1 MLVIKRDGTK
11 EEFNADK
18 ISNALTK
25 AFEACGYHAVD
36 VNQLIAE
43 MSFWDGITIEEIQ
56 DEIEEIL
63 MDYDYKDVSKQYIIY
78 RYQHALQREAQM
90 LTQTTQ
96 FLNGEDNFLM
106 KENANKRAELTNVQF
121 SYLGGLMSQFY
132 CDKVVFPKY
141 LLESHNKGA
150 IHIHDKDMRALP
162 AITNCSLLNLY
173 STLYEE
179 DENGICTVLNDVGIR
194 KQTKFLQ
201 ACTVAT
207 QIIQGVAGLQFGGM
221 TITLSHL
228 VPALKTEAKKLKK
241 DYPTTWTNLYTKTIR
256 DGVQT
261 LLYQVNS
268 LYTTQGQTPFLTVNM
283 YLNEVKEDDR
293 QYLADIIEEVLKQ
306 RIQGMQDKYGNWVAP
321 AFPKLIYV
329 LQEDNINPDGKWYY
343 LTKLAAKC
351 NVNRCAPDYISEK
364 VMKQI
369 HGYCYPSMGCRSFL
383 SPWIDKNGNAQFY
396 GRLNCGVVTLNLP
409 YIAAE
414 AKNSNKDFYIV
425 LKHYANQCHLAHQ
438 ILLKRIWHSSID
450 CAPLLWRYGVFTK
463 RKEEKLT
470 IGDIVKGGYASV
482 SLGYAG
488 LYECI
493 RILGYNNHWEDGKEE
508 AINILKVLNDYCKEW
523 SKEDNMAYGIY
534 GTPMETGT
542 HKFAKALKSIYPS
555 YNRLYITN
563 SYHIPV
569 FIDIDPFKKLQIE
582 GEFQQYSK
590 NGCISYIECAD
601 LHNNLEAIHKV
612 QQCIYDYCMYAEM
625 NIKSCKC
632 YSCGSEQPQKIDD
645 NLVWYCP
652 NCGENRPDKLR
663 HLYRICGYASTNDA
677 NEGRTSDVK
686 DRVIHLDNH
695 EV

>member
-1 MLVIKRDGTK
+1 MFVVKRDGSK

-25 AFEACGYHAVD
+25 AFAACGYQDVD

-90 LTQTTQ
+90 LTQTNQ

-141 LLESHNKGA
+141 LLESHNKAA

-228 VPALKTEAKKLKK
+228 VPALKTEADKLKK
-241 DYPTTWTNLYTKTIR
+241 DYPNTWNDHYVKTIR

-268 LYTTQGQTPFLTVNM
+268 LYTTQGQFGCT
-283 YLNEVKEDDR
+283 
-293 QYLADIIEEVLKQ
+293 
-306 RIQGMQDKYGNWVAP
+306 IQ
-321 AFPKLIYV
+321 
-329 LQEDNINPDGKWYY
+329 
-343 LTKLAAKC
+343 
-351 NVNRCAPDYISEK
+351 
-364 VMKQI
+364 
-369 HGYCYPSMGCRSFL
+369 
-383 SPWIDKNGNAQFY
+383 
-396 GRLNCGVVTLNLP
+396 
-409 YIAAE
+409 
-414 AKNSNKDFYIV
+414 
-425 LKHYANQCHLAHQ
+425 
-438 ILLKRIWHSSID
+438 
-450 CAPLLWRYGVFTK
+450 
-463 RKEEKLT
+463 
-470 IGDIVKGGYASV
+470 
-482 SLGYAG
+482 
-488 LYECI
+488 
-493 RILGYNNHWEDGKEE
+493 
-508 AINILKVLNDYCKEW
+508 
-523 SKEDNMAYGIY
+523 
-534 GTPMETGT
+534 
-542 HKFAKALKSIYPS
+542 
-555 YNRLYITN
+555 
-563 SYHIPV
+563 
-569 FIDIDPFKKLQIE
+569 
-582 GEFQQYSK
+582 
-590 NGCISYIECAD
+590 
-601 LHNNLEAIHKV
+601 
-612 QQCIYDYCMYAEM
+612 
-625 NIKSCKC
+625 
-632 YSCGSEQPQKIDD
+632 
-645 NLVWYCP
+645 
-652 NCGENRPDKLR
+652 
-663 HLYRICGYASTNDA
+663 
-677 NEGRTSDVK
+677 
-686 DRVIHLDNH
+686 
-695 EV
+695 